1 MFIWNM
7 PAIVRGH
14 CFQPLSFRE
23 QLSMFSIPF
32 SSLTIDTFPMP
43 VLFCTSFCDFR
54 SRRFRLRSA
63 SSFPACF
70 HLPAVCRLDL
80 ATPAGVGGPSV
91 LRMDAISNTPA
102 SWCAHGNYTRMYS
115 SVKLLWTWITEK
127 KSRNTVNKGRLKGGP
142 RRSRP
147 PFYPG
152 IFFSCKRVSD
162 GTSSYVT

>member
-1 MFIWNM
+1 M

-32 SSLTIDTFPMP
+32 SSLTIDKFPMP

-80 ATPAGVGGPSV
+80 ATPAGVGGPFV
-91 LRMDAISNTPA
+91 LRMDAISTPA
-102 SWCAHGNYTRMYS
+102 LHLPPGVLMAIIDACTVQSNYYEPGSQKRSKET
-115 SVKLLWTWITEK
+115 LLAK
-127 KSRNTVNKGRLKGGP
+127 A
-142 RRSRP
+142 
-147 PFYPG
+147 
-152 IFFSCKRVSD
+152 D
-162 GTSSYVT
+162 